1 MTTPEV
7 EVQRAICYAI
17 GTLEHLS
24 TMALTQPDPHERD
37 MQIELTANAIERLW
51 IATSKPRTPRKPRPP
66 CPPNSGGIAYQARK
80 G

>member
-37 MQIELTANAIERLW
+37 MQIELTANAIGRLQK
-51 IATSKPRTPRKPRPP
+51 ATEPKP
-66 CPPNSGGIAYQARK
+66 
-80 G
+80 